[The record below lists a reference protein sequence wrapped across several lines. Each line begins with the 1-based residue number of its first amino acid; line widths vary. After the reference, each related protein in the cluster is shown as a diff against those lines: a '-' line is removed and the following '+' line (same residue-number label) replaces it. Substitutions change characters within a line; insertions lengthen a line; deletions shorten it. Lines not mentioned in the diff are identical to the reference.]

1 MEHLTATQFAADR
14 IRESIL
20 SGELKP
26 GDRLQQHALAAQ
38 YGVSHVPLREALR
51 GLEGEGFIS
60 ISPRRGA
67 FVQPLTKEDAQ
78 DIFELRALAECRAML
93 LSGPNLKAG
102 QIAVLREICEEAD
115 GIEELSESIQGEA
128 RRALL
133 NEWNDANAR
142 FHRVLYSECDR
153 PRLLALIETL
163 WKNTSRYIMLL
174 RHRGGYFGV
183 SQTEHWKIVEAVSEG
198 RTQEAVKL
206 VSDHILGAAQRTIS
220 FLQR

>member
-20 SGELKP
+20 SGDLKP
-26 GDRLQQHALAAQ
+26 GDRLQQHALAAL

-51 GLEGEGFIS
+51 GLESEGFIS

-67 FVQPLTKEDAQ
+67 FVQPLTREDAQ
-78 DIFELRALAECRAML
+78 DIFELRALTECRAML

-115 GIEELSESIQGEA
+115 GIEELTESIEGEG
-128 RRALL
+128 RLALL
-133 NEWNDANAR
+133 NEWHDVNAR

-163 WKNTSRYIMLL
+163 WKNTSRYVMLL

-183 SQTEHWKIVEAVSEG
+183 SQAEHWKMVEAVSDG
-198 RTQEAVKL
+198 RTEDAVKL
-206 VSDHILGAAQRTIS
+206 IHEHILGAAERTIS
-220 FLQR
+220 LLPR

>member
-20 SGELKP
+20 SGALKP
-26 GDRLQQHALAAQ
+26 GDRLQQHALAAL

-51 GLEGEGFIS
+51 GLESEGFIS

-67 FVQPLTKEDAQ
+67 FVQPLTQEDAR
-78 DIFELRALAECRAML
+78 DIFELRALTECRAL
-93 LSGPNLKAG
+93 QLSAPNLKARH
-102 QIAVLREICEEAD
+102 IAVLREICQEAD
-115 GIEELSESIQGEA
+115 GIAEVTERIDGD
-128 RRALL
+128 RRLALL
-133 NEWNDANAR
+133 NEWNDVNAR
-142 FHRVLYSECDR
+142 LHRVLYGECDR

-183 SQTEHWKIVEAVSEG
+183 SKAEHRQMVEAVSEG
-198 RTQEAVKL
+198 RTDDAVAL
-206 VSDHILGAAQRTIS
+206 LNEHILGAAQRTIS
-220 FLQR
+220 LLQR